1 MESTF
6 GLQFILFFYTFY
18 LVTAFNVLKRESVRR
33 KMLIFIS
40 TKKQSKISLSS
51 IKKMHNAVAIQNKLL
66 VIANGFMLETPPQKK
81 SFNSVY
87 CRLNNLL
94 LFVEVYH
101 SKRYPFL
108 L

>member
-1 MESTF
+1 MN
-6 GLQFILFFYTFY
+6 GI
-18 LVTAFNVLKRESVRR
+18 
-33 KMLIFIS
+33 
-40 TKKQSKISLSS
+40 
-51 IKKMHNAVAIQNKLL
+51 KLL
-66 VIANGFMLETPPQKK
+66 VIANGFMLETPPKKK